1 MNAWAHDPTAGE
13 AYPDED
19 CVFKNSPLFLA
30 RAKVDTNPSP
40 SSSLDLDAPED
51 GPPSNSRSRKSAPSK
66 SEPHPGDAVLMAML
80 SNGRNSAVVHAAA
93 ERGLPSDTSEDP
105 EQNLSDEDDNSDS
118 NNSDGVSRRRSPG
131 SAARDRGRNMSVDVP
146 PPADAPPAPASNL
159 QSLAAAAGAIA
170 AFALEGGAGDGAGRS
185 VPGLDTHPL
194 DRGKAAIGGR
204 GGRRDGPVP
213 LQDLDRGRE
222 RDEDRERDDRHS
234 ALSATSPYSPQSG
247 SAYSHSPLQQSLSP
261 RHHQVG
267 LRSPTNVP
275 RNPSLPPIQGFI
287 SPISDSNGSHNPLPS
302 FQDAFGGLGIS
313 DPSRADRRRS
323 TGTTYQPHSPSG
335 GMPRLASLSVTSPPL
350 SPGDFRR
357 GDLPSPAAHLSGAPS
372 PYYTHHVGPNGYPRH
387 TDYSS
392 SSATETP
399 GSTGDYPH
407 TPAGLGNDGRMM
419 PEAGLP
425 PSGGNFVCKW
435 PGCNSMPFHTQYLL
449 NSHMNVHSSARPHY
463 CPVKG
468 CPRSEGGKG
477 FKRKNE
483 MIRHGLVHD
492 SPGYICPFC
501 PDREHKYPRPDNLQR
516 HVRVHHVDKD
526 KDDPMLRDVLA
537 QRPDG
542 PNRGRRRRL
551 GPG

>member
-1 MNAWAHDPTAGE
+1 MNSFPAST
-13 AYPDED
+13 DEYYTD
-19 CVFKNSPLFLA
+19 DDYLLKNSPLLKA
-30 RAKVDTNPSP
+30 RTKVDTNPSP
-40 SSSLDLDAPED
+40 SSSLELNAHENS
-51 GPPSNSRSRKSAPSK
+51 PPSDSRSRKPGRSSK
-66 SEPHPGDAVLMAML
+66 SQPHPGDEVLITLL
-80 SNGRNSAVVHAAA
+80 SDGRHPDIVASASQQA
-93 ERGLPSDTSEDP
+93 LPSDTSETPDRSP
-105 EQNLSDEDDNSDS
+105 SAEDDDSDS
-118 NNSDGVSRRRSPG
+118 NNGDGGSRRRSSG
-131 SAARDRGRNMSVDVP
+131 AAARDRGCNMSVDDLP
-146 PPADAPPAPASNL
+146 HADAPPPPAPINDL
-159 QSLAAAAGAIA
+159 QSLAAGAMAAIA
-170 AFALEGGAGDGAGRS
+170 LGGGVGDGAGRIAAD
-185 VPGLDTHPL
+185 LDMHL
-194 DRGKAAIGGR
+194 LNLGKAGR
-204 GGRRDGPVP
+204 GGRPVP
-213 LQDLDRGRE
+213 LLDLDTERE

-234 ALSATSPYSPQSG
+234 AFSGASPYSPQST

-275 RNPSLPPIQGFI
+275 RNPSLPPIQGI
-287 SPISDSNGSHNPLPS
+287 MSPISDSSGSHNPLPS
-302 FQDAFGGLGIS
+302 FRDTFSNLGIS
-313 DPSRADRRRS
+313 DSSQGDRRRS
-323 TGTTYQPHSPSG
+323 TSTSYQPHSPSG
-335 GMPRLASLSVTSPPL
+335 AMSRLASLLVTSPL
-350 SPGDFRR
+350 VSLGEYRR
-357 GDLPSPAAHLSGAPS
+357 GDLPSPATHLSGGPGPFYA
-372 PYYTHHVGPNGYPRH
+372 HHAGPNGYPRH

-399 GSTGDYPH
+399 GSTGDYAH
-407 TPAGLGNDGRMM
+407 TPSATGSDGRMIH
-419 PEAGLP
+419 EAGLP
-425 PSGGNFVCKW
+425 PSGGNFVCKV

>member
-1 MNAWAHDPTAGE
+1 MNTWAHDRTAGE
-13 AYPDED
+13 AYPDEEY
-19 CVFKNSPLFLA
+19 VLRNSPLLQA
-30 RAKVDTNPSP
+30 HVKVDINLSP

-51 GPPSNSRSRKSAPSK
+51 SPPSNSRSRKSVSSK
-66 SEPHPGDAVLMAML
+66 NAPHPGDAVLMAVL
-80 SNGRNSAVVHAAA
+80 AGGGNQLTVDAALK
-93 ERGLPSDTSEDP
+93 RGLPSDTSEDP
-105 EQNLSDEDDNSDS
+105 EQDFSGGDDDSDS
-118 NNSDGVSRRRSPG
+118 NNGDGVGGRRSPG
-131 SAARDRGRNMSVDVP
+131 SAARDRGRNMSVDDP
-146 PPADAPPAPASNL
+146 PPADAQPAPASDL
-159 QSLAAAAGAIA
+159 QSLAAGAMAAIA
-170 AFALEGGAGDGAGRS
+170 LGGGVGDGPGRTAP
-185 VPGLDTHPL
+185 VLDTRSL
-194 DRGKAAIGGR
+194 DRGKTAIGGR

-213 LQDLDRGRE
+213 LLNLDRERE
-222 RDEDRERDDRHS
+222 RDEDRERDDRHT
-234 ALSATSPYSPQSG
+234 ALSATSPYSPQS
-247 SAYSHSPLQQSLSP
+247 SSVYSHSPLQQSLSP
-261 RHHQVG
+261 RRHQVG

-302 FQDAFGGLGIS
+302 FRDTFSNLGIS
-313 DPSRADRRRS
+313 ESSQADRRRS
-323 TGTTYQPHSPSG
+323 TGTTYQPHSPSA
-335 GMPRLASLSVTSPPL
+335 GMLRLSSLSVTSPPV

-399 GSTGDYPH
+399 GSTGDYAH
-407 TPAGLGNDGRMM
+407 TPAGPGGDGRMV

-435 PGCNSMPFHTQYLL
+435 PGCNSLPFHTQYLL